1 MRSLS
6 STLSVENMTQM
17 QSAADLLELRL
28 CTVILIIL
36 LIFKDFFYSLQYVL
50 SFITLKK
57 NRESTRNFVSLALKR
72 MPKNEM
78 LDSVWQSTENTH
90 TDLTMVFSLFGM
102 KSG

>member
-36 LIFKDFFYSLQYVL
+36 LTFKDFFLFPPICP
-50 SFITLKK
+50 FIHYIKK